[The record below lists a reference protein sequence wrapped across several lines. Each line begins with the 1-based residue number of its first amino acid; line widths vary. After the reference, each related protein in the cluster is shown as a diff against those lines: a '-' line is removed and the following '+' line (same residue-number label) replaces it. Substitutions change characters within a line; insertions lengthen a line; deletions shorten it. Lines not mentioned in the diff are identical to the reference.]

1 MERILVVDDEQSMRE
16 FLSIL
21 LQQSGYA
28 VVAVAGVK
36 EALQKIKN
44 DAFDLIITDLK
55 LPDGNGLEVLEEAK
69 KNDPDAQIIVITA
82 FGTAETAV
90 NAMKK
95 GAYDYITK
103 PFLVDHIRLTVQKAM
118 EKGALSRENRELRR
132 RILASGASGDF
143 ITKSTSALEML
154 YLVERVAPTGVTVL
168 ISGESGTGKEIVA
181 KRIHELSGRKGRF
194 VAVNCSA
201 IPEGLLES
209 ELFGH
214 QKGSFTG
221 ATSDKAGL
229 FEEASGG
236 TIFLDEVGE
245 LPLILQPKLLRAVQS
260 GFIKRV
266 GGNREIEVDVR
277 ILSATNRDLSAEVKG
292 GRFRE
297 DLFYRL
303 NVVAIK
309 LPPLR
314 DRRND
319 IPLLAHYFLEK
330 FRVAF
335 GRPIKGIS
343 PEVLRCLDSHDFPG
357 NVRELENIIE
367 RAVALESGEQ
377 LSMKSL
383 PDYLLDEEA
392 GGAPRLERLPEDGVD
407 LEETLLNTEL
417 HYIREALGKTGG
429 NKTEAAKLLGLSF
442 RSLRYKLE
450 KLGIS

>member
-21 LQQSGYA
+21 LRQSGYA
-28 VVAVAGVK
+28 VDAVAGVG
-36 EALQKIKN
+36 EALRKIKS

-132 RILASGASGDF
+132 RILTSGASGDF

-335 GRPIKGIS
+335 GRTIKGIS

-383 PDYLLDEEA
+383 PDYLLDEAA

-442 RSLRYKLE
+442 RSFRYKLE

>member
-21 LQQSGYA
+21 LEHSGYS
-28 VVAVAGVK
+28 VFAVAGVA
-36 EALQKIKN
+36 EAVLRIKSEP
-44 DAFDLIITDLK
+44 FDLIITDLK
-55 LPDGNGLEVLEEAK
+55 LTDGSGLEVLEEAK

-103 PFLVDHIRLTVQKAM
+103 PFLVDHIRLTVQKAL

-181 KRIHELSGRKGRF
+181 KRVHELSGRKGRF

-214 QKGSFTG
+214 QRGSFTG
-221 ATSDKAGL
+221 ATNDKAGL

-236 TIFLDEVGE
+236 TLFLDEVGE

-277 ILSATNRDLSAEVKG
+277 LLSATNRDLSLEVKA

-319 IPLLAHYFLEK
+319 IPLLAQYFLEK

-335 GRPIKGIS
+335 NRSIKGIS
-343 PEVLRCLDSHDFPG
+343 PEVLRCLDRHDFPG

-377 LSMKSL
+377 LSLRSL
-383 PDYLLDEEA
+383 PDYLLEESA
-392 GGAPRLERLPEDGVD
+392 GGPPKLDRLPAGGVD
-407 LEETLLNTEL
+407 LEETLRNAEL

-442 RSLRYKLE
+442 RSFRYKLD

>member
-21 LQQSGYA
+21 LSQSGYS

-69 KNDPDAQIIVITA
+69 SSDPDAQIIVITA

-229 FEEASGG
+229 FEEATGG

-277 ILSATNRDLSAEVKG
+277 ILSATNRDLSTEVKA

-335 GRPIKGIS
+335 GRTIKGIS
-343 PEVLRCLDSHDFPG
+343 PEVLRCLDRHDFPG

-383 PDYLLDEEA
+383 PDYLLDEAA

-442 RSLRYKLE
+442 RSFRYKLE

>member
-1 MERILVVDDEQSMRE
+1 MRE

-21 LQQSGYA
+21 LSQSGYS

-69 KNDPDAQIIVITA
+69 SSDPDAQIIVITA

-229 FEEASGG
+229 FEEATGG

-277 ILSATNRDLSAEVKG
+277 ILSATNRDLSTEVKA

-335 GRPIKGIS
+335 GRTIKGIS
-343 PEVLRCLDSHDFPG
+343 PEVLRCLDRHDFPG

-383 PDYLLDEEA
+383 PDYLLDEAA

-442 RSLRYKLE
+442 RSFRYKLE